1 MVVLGIFIVPL
12 YYSFMEELY
21 FQLLLAHKL
30 NIGLVL
36 KFKEEACQFGVAGY
50 VRNHPAAFYK
60 IVLNANESIKL
71 ERNLKMLAFGECGEV
86 DLELGTVIS
95 DNLEDFFKLV
105 RDKLLSPLH
114 IGTCKLGGLLP
125 LVFDRATK

>member
-1 MVVLGIFIVPL
+1 MVVLAIFIVPL
-12 YYSFMEELY
+12 YYIFMEEESY
-21 FQLLLAHKL
+21 FQLLAHKSNL
-30 NIGLVL
+30 GLVL
-36 KFKEEACQFGVAGY
+36 KFKEEACQYGVAGY

-86 DLELGTVIS
+86 DPELGIVIG